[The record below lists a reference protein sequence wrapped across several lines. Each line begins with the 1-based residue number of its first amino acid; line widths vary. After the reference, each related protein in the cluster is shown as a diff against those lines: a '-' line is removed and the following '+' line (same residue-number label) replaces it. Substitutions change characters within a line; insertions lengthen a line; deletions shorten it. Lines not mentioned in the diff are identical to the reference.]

1 MDLEQI
7 KIQGIRTYN
16 SKSISRIRGGKF
28 WQKDA
33 PTATY
38 TFIVLGKG
46 FADAIII
53 LNRPFMDC

>member
-28 WQKDA
+28 WQKDTL
-33 PTATY
+33 TATY

-46 FADAIII
+46 FAAIA
-53 LNRPFMDC
+53 LDRPI